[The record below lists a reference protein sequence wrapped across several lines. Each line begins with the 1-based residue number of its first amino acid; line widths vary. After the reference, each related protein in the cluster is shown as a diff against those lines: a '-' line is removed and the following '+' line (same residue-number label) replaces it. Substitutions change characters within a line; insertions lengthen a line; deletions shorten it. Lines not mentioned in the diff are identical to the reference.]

1 MKNPPRILVTSPV
14 ITRDERKLL
23 EGLLDFAQA
32 GSHHARWQIELNF
45 GELDCCSIKP
55 DLVDYGGFVDIIAR
69 PEQRRQVYRRSGP
82 SVMIENILSPPA
94 TRPHPNIVTI
104 FNDHRAEGR
113 TAANFFL
120 SRHFRSFGWYGDES
134 PSDWSKDRRR
144 GFTARLKNRGF
155 VCAEFSGGIDG
166 LPDWI
171 RSLPKPCAVFAAY
184 DMRARR
190 LIEIA
195 QREGFVVPRDLAVLG
210 IDNDRIVCTT
220 ATPTISS
227 IPNRMREIGYNAGR
241 ILNELM
247 SGRSSGG
254 RVIRVRHSQV
264 VSRLSTDVDALVDS
278 AVAEAL
284 RYVRNNLFSDT
295 GIEVLAKHVGLSKST
310 LQERALRELRHPI
323 GEEIRSIRLC
333 AAKELLSETDRPITA
348 VADICGYT
356 SVSHLSLR
364 IKEDCGMTPLAYRR
378 RYRQFSLP
386 FTTEESE

>member
-1 MKNPPRILVTSPV
+1 MKNPPHILVTSPV
-14 ITRDERKLL
+14 ITRDERRLL

-45 GELDCCSIKP
+45 GELDSCSIQP
-55 DLVDYGGFVDIIAR
+55 DPVNYGGFVDIIAR
-69 PEQRRQVYRRSGP
+69 PEQRRQAYRRSGP
-82 SVMIENILSPPA
+82 SVMIENILSPRV
-94 TRPHPNIVTI
+94 TRPHPNAVTI
-104 FNDHRAEGR
+104 LNDHRAEGK

-120 SRHFRSFGWYGDES
+120 AQHFRSFGWYGDDS
-134 PSDWSKDRRR
+134 PSDWNKERRR
-144 GFTARLKNRGF
+144 GFTERLKSKGF
-155 VCAEFSGGIDG
+155 DCAEFSGGVDG

-195 QREGFVVPRDLAVLG
+195 QREGFAVPRDLAVLG

-220 ATPTISS
+220 AMPTISS

-254 RVIRVRHSQV
+254 RTIRVRHSQV
-264 VSRLSTDVDALVDS
+264 VSRLSTDVDALADS

-284 RYVRNNLFSDT
+284 RNNLFSDT
-295 GIEVLAKHVGLSKST
+295 GIEVLARHVGLSKST
-310 LQERALRELRHPI
+310 LQERALKELGHPI
-323 GEEIRSIRLC
+323 GEEIRTIRLS
-333 AAKELLSETDRPITA
+333 AAKELLSETDRPITT

-364 IKEDCGMTPLAYRR
+364 INEDCGMTPLAYRR

-386 FTTEESE
+386 LATEESE